1 MSSFIFSVVLPILTL
16 VFAVIAAVYA
26 YRGDRRKS
34 GTKISGMASW
44 VSSFDAEDVY
54 MGTVTLQ
61 NLKDRAVV
69 IYAIYLEIGHGHF
82 LDLEDRSGDPLI
94 LKPFGVYYQQ
104 YEPVDFYASNLTRVR
119 LDDALRNRKTR
130 RRIVLSTDT
139 GRYTIRNSISQWS
152 PIRLGF
158 KNQFTAWFRPYRSQY
173 EGKTYGSRTRFLVN
187 LTTTGGKLRVVPVH
201 FRVDRYQ
208 PFAGFNLTPEVL
220 RSKESLEQFL
230 LERAVS
236 GELPCSD
243 LSVVDWESVRNGFH
257 KQLAPDV
264 VEVEAQSWFT
274 YYIRGWLWTRWKD
287 FQWRRKRHHG
297 RAGTRAGRSLPTS
310 GRPGANASG

>member
-130 RRIVLSTDT
+130 ASHR
-139 GRYTIRNSISQWS
+139 
-152 PIRLGF
+152 PIHR
-158 KNQFTAWFRPYRSQY
+158 
-173 EGKTYGSRTRFLVN
+173 YGSLHNTELHQPMVPDPSW
-187 LTTTGGKLRVVPVH
+187 LQKPVHSMVPAVPVT
-201 FRVDRYQ
+201 V
-208 PFAGFNLTPEVL
+208 
-220 RSKESLEQFL
+220 
-230 LERAVS
+230 
-236 GELPCSD
+236 
-243 LSVVDWESVRNGFH
+243 
-257 KQLAPDV
+257 
-264 VEVEAQSWFT
+264 
-274 YYIRGWLWTRWKD
+274 
-287 FQWRRKRHHG
+287 
-297 RAGTRAGRSLPTS
+297 
-310 GRPGANASG
+310 